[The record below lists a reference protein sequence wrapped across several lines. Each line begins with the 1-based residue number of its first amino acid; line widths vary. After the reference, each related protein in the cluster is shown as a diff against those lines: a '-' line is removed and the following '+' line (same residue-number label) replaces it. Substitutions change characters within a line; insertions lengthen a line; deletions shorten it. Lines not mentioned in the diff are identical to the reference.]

1 MSGAEA
7 AQRRALEQ
15 AIREH
20 EERTTENLSSIR
32 AVREQCESYGRA
44 MTLHTRELEASS
56 AGEDPTNFFVQ
67 RRLGA
72 RRELELFVGQ
82 LVREQAEML
91 DGVEREFRSHSE
103 DEQEQLRREKARVS
117 WG

>member
-7 AQRRALEQ
+7 AQRHALEQ

-44 MTLHTRELEASS
+44 MALHTRALEEAST
-56 AGEDPTNFFVQ
+56 GEDPANFFVQ

-82 LVREQAEML
+82 LVRQQAEML
-91 DGVEREFRSHSE
+91 EDVEREIRWHSE
-103 DEQEQLRREKARVS
+103 DEQERLRREKASVS